1 MKKTKKK
8 LAQFLIFYYLMHA
21 CIYMSKHVYA
31 NVYIILILL
40 RTSEIIFSIYTLS
53 IFIVGNISISDSIC
67 VRHSTFVL
75 FYYFIIGKKPT
86 LESLINLLN

>member
-1 MKKTKKK
+1 MKKNKKK

-40 RTSEIIFSIYTLS
+40 RTSEIIFSIYTRAFS
-53 IFIVGNISISDSIC
+53 NKYNHYFNFAIC
-67 VRHSTFVL
+67 KL
-75 FYYFIIGKKPT
+75 NKDLIK
-86 LESLINLLN
+86 SL